1 MNVHPLLW
9 FTGIL
14 FIFCL
19 LPVHAISQVQII
31 GTVSEAD
38 NTPIPS
44 ANVLIL
50 SPADSSLVKGAVTD
64 RDGQFSIENVESGTY
79 IISISMIGFKEHE
92 RSIVLDDRNDSQL
105 NLERIILQESLEQ
118 LGEVVATARR
128 PLYEQQVDRLVVNV
142 QSRITTSG
150 SSALEVLEKSPGVQL
165 NRQSNNLSLNGK
177 SGVIIMINDKVVRLP
192 LEAVITMLNGM
203 SSSNIEKIELITTP
217 PARYDAEGNAGI
229 INIRMKD
236 YTDLGYT
243 GTIGTDVGYNSAE
256 TLGGNFSFS
265 SRKRK
270 VALLLNY
277 SISYNNSEEHM
288 FSERFVT
295 ESGFT
300 QNVRTENSRD
310 PITAVQNL
318 TAGIEYAITK
328 DTDIELIL
336 TGYRRLWDTADF
348 SENLNHSS
356 PGQLQTM
363 EQRIQEK
370 NLWQN
375 GILNLGIDHAFR
387 SDRTLNL
394 DLDYLYYNNSNPSDY
409 QIDVLSGTIDPN
421 SADIINVEKDTPL
434 SFWVTKMDY
443 RHGISEYVSLETG
456 IKGTFSNFSNDVRV
470 NERINGT
477 FQMNNLFSNEADQN
491 EFIGAAYVAS
501 NITPSESIQIN
512 AGIRYE
518 YVDRNLSSPD
528 EGSIVDLQTGR
539 FFPSLFIQKGFQGPN
554 SLNFSYSRRIT
565 RPTFWDLAPFVFFI
579 DPNTFLSGNSNLK
592 SAISD
597 NFSLGFSRNQFLVT
611 LSYSHSSDEIAPWQP
626 VYNSDTDNQTYS
638 TQNLDYLDTYALT
651 SSFPVNLSRW
661 LNIRLNAT
669 GTYQFYRSAHLED
682 NFSGEAAG
690 FNANIVNTI
699 TLTDNLLF
707 EVSGMYI
714 SKSVWGITRSSPMGT
729 LDLGLQKSF
738 SDGQGTLRLRA
749 NDILNTNILQAR
761 TNLESDGLSSV
772 WRYNRDFRSV
782 AISFSWNFGSSDFEN
797 VEVNS
802 GSAEEQNRVGI
813 N

>member
-1 MNVHPLLW
+1 MKDQILSCLI
-9 FTGIL
+9 GIL
-14 FIFCL
+14 FIVVF
-19 LPVHAISQVQII
+19 LPVHAFAQVQIV
-31 GTVSEAD
+31 GAVTEPDGS
-38 NTPIPS
+38 PIPS

-50 SPADSSLVKGAVTD
+50 NPADSSLVKGAVTD
-64 RDGQFSIENVESGTY
+64 NAGQFIIQNVQHGTY
-79 IISISMIGFKEHE
+79 VLSISMIGFEGHE
-92 RSIVLDDRNDSQL
+92 SSIVLDDRIDGQL
-105 NLERIILQESLEQ
+105 NLEKIMLQESLEQ
-118 LGEVVATARR
+118 LGEIVATARR
-128 PLYEQQVDRLVVNV
+128 PLYEQQVDRLVINV

-177 SGVIIMINDKVVRLP
+177 SGVIIMINDKAVRLP

-265 SRKRK
+265 SRMRRL
-270 VALLLNY
+270 ALLLNY
-277 SISYNNSEEHM
+277 SITYNNSEEYM

-310 PITAVQNL
+310 PITAVQNF
-318 TAGIEYAITK
+318 TAGIEYAITE
-328 DTDIELIL
+328 DTDVELIL
-336 TGYRRLWDTADF
+336 TGYRRLWDTKDI
-348 SENLNHSS
+348 SENLNHAS
-356 PGQLQTM
+356 PSQLRTM

-375 GILNLGIDHAFR
+375 GIINLGIDHAFR
-387 SDRTLNL
+387 DDRSLNL
-394 DLDYLYYNNSNPSDY
+394 DLDYLYYKNSNPSEY
-409 QIDVLSGTIDPN
+409 EIDVLSGNVDPN
-421 SADIINVEKDTPL
+421 SADIINVEKETPL
-434 SFWVTKMDY
+434 SFWVTKLDY
-443 RHGISEYVSLETG
+443 QHGISEYILIETG
-456 IKGTFSNFSNDVRV
+456 LKATFSNFSNNVQV
-470 NERINGT
+470 SERINGA
-477 FQMNNLFSNEADQN
+477 FQTNDLFSNEADQN
-491 EFIGAAYVAS
+491 EFMGAAYIAS
-501 NITPSESIQIN
+501 NITPLENLQIN

-518 YVDRNLSSPD
+518 YVDRNLRSPN

-539 FFPSLFIQKGFQGPN
+539 FFPSLFIQKGFRGPN

-597 NFSLGFSRNQFLVT
+597 NFSMGFSRNQFLIT

-626 VYNSDTDNQTYS
+626 IYNSETDNQTYS
-638 TQNLDYLDTYALT
+638 TQNLDYLDTYAIT
-651 SSFPVNLSRW
+651 SSFPIDLSRW
-661 LNIRLNAT
+661 WNLRLNAT
-669 GTYQFYRSAHLED
+669 GMYQFYRSAHLEN

-699 TLTDNLLF
+699 SLTNSLIF

-738 SDGQGTLRLRA
+738 SNGQGTLRLRA
-749 NDILNTNILQAR
+749 NDILNTNILQAK
-761 TNLESDGLSSV
+761 TNLDSEGLSSV

-782 AISFSWNFGSSDFEN
+782 SISFSWNFGSRDFEN
-797 VEVNS
+797 VEINS
-802 GSAEEQNRVGI
+802 GSAEEQSRVGI